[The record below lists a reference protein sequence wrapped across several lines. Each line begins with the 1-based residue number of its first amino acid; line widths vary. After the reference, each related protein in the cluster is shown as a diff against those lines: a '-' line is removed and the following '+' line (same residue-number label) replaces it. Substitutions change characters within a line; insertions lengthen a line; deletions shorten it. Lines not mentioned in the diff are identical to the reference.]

1 MKNEKGGDCV
11 LKFQFECSDEK
22 RVRADFENMMLRDA
36 PCGKGIWGNDLL
48 RSGIHFKECGEKIKG
63 FYISESEREGTRGS
77 PLRVSFVG
85 RFIKNGDKQIFEVLI
100 YPKMVEF
107 LFILIAYI
115 SISIATEL
123 IGFVVSTVIFAIFM
137 IGYFK
142 GIKETA
148 DFFRQWVR

>member
-1 MKNEKGGDCV
+1 M

-22 RVRADFENMMLRDA
+22 RVRADFENIMFRDT

-63 FYISESEREGTRGS
+63 FYIVGSESEGTRGS
-77 PLRVSFVG
+77 PLRVSFEG
-85 RFIKNGDKQIFEVLI
+85 RFIQKGDKQIFEVLI
-100 YPKMVEF
+100 YPRMIEL

-115 SISIATEL
+115 SISIAAKL
-123 IGFVVSTVIFAIFM
+123 IGFVLSTVIFAVFM

-142 GIKETA
+142 GIKETEV
-148 DFFRQWVR
+148 FFRRWVR

>member
-1 MKNEKGGDCV
+1 M
-11 LKFQFECSDEK
+11 
-22 RVRADFENMMLRDA
+22 
-36 PCGKGIWGNDLL
+36 L

-63 FYISESEREGTRGS
+63 FYISESESEGTRGS

-85 RFIKNGDKQIFEVLI
+85 RFIKKGDKQIFEVLI
-100 YPKMVEF
+100 YPRMVEF

-115 SISIATEL
+115 SISIAAEL
-123 IGFVVSTVIFAIFM
+123 IGFVVSTVIFAVFM

>member
-1 MKNEKGGDCV
+1 M

-48 RSGIHFKECGEKIKG
+48 RSGIHFKECGENIKG
-63 FYISESEREGTRGS
+63 FYISESESEGTRGS

-85 RFIKNGDKQIFEVLI
+85 RFIKKGDKRIFEILI
-100 YPKMVEF
+100 YPRMVEF

-123 IGFVVSTVIFAIFM
+123 IGFVVSTVIFAVFI
-137 IGYFK
+137 IDYFK